1 MREPITLTQEELLEI
16 TGYTQPAAQARWLL
30 EAYQIHAKYKAGGG
44 LSIPRALYL
53 QQAGIQSST
62 GSIGTGTLNL
72 EALND

>member
-1 MREPITLTQEELLEI
+1 MREHITLTQDELLEI
-16 TGYTQPAAQARWLL
+16 TGYTQAAAQARWFL

-53 QQAGIQSST
+53 QQAGIQNST
-62 GSIGTGTLNL
+62 GSIDTGTLNL